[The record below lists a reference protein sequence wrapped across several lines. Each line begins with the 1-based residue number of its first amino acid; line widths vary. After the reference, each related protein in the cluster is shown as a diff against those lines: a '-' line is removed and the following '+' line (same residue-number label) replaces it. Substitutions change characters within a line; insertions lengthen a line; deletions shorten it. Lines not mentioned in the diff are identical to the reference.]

1 VGVKGDTID
10 DCSDQPGVREDG
22 SPFGERQ
29 VGGQGDGG
37 PFLPFDNH
45 LEHQLRVFCCF
56 DWPTRSLNLGVVKYR
71 PVQQLFLKQNGTK
84 LLLERFLM
92 KLTFLVL
99 AMMTCASEL
108 MAQNHIARLE
118 GIIQSG
124 MQNNSVQPGA
134 GLGVGPTNHI
144 ARLEG
149 IIQSGMQPNSV
160 QPGAGLGVGPTN
172 HINRLEGIIQSGMQ
186 PNSVQPGAGLGYG
199 TSSASYTGETIRQ
212 VQTALRQLG
221 YYHGQIDGQFG
232 PLSQSAL
239 QNYQLKTNQPATGL
253 LDRQSLSQLGVSAK

>member
-10 DCSDQPGVREDG
+10 DGSDQPGVREDG

-124 MQNNSVQPGA
+124 MQ
-134 GLGVGPTNHI
+134 
-144 ARLEG
+144 
-149 IIQSGMQPNSV
+149 
-160 QPGAGLGVGPTN
+160 
-172 HINRLEGIIQSGMQ
+172 

>member
-1 VGVKGDTID
+1 
-10 DCSDQPGVREDG
+10 
-22 SPFGERQ
+22 
-29 VGGQGDGG
+29 
-37 PFLPFDNH
+37 
-45 LEHQLRVFCCF
+45 
-56 DWPTRSLNLGVVKYR
+56 
-71 PVQQLFLKQNGTK
+71 
-84 LLLERFLM
+84 M

-108 MAQNHIARLE
+108 RAQNHITQLQGIIQSGMQHNSVQPGAGVGVGSTNHIARLE

-124 MQNNSVQPGA
+124 MQPNSVQPGA
-134 GLGVGPTNHI
+134 GVTVGPTNHI

-160 QPGAGLGVGPTN
+160 QPGAGLG
-172 HINRLEGIIQSGMQ
+172 
-186 PNSVQPGAGLGYG
+186 YG
-199 TSSASYTGETIRQ
+199 RSSASYTGETIRQ

-232 PLSQSAL
+232 SLSQSAL